1 MKINNFKKKEAYWLL
16 EEILAF
22 NKLENLVIS

>member
-1 MKINNFKKKEAYWLL
+1 M

-22 NKLENLVIS
+22 NKRTYSYIKPMAL